1 MDSLEPQSPQR
12 GIAATKSEARN
23 PKFETNS
30 NDQNSN
36 DLNKLENSYAKI
48 FTEFQEIER

>member
-1 MDSLEPQSPQR
+1 MQEVLSQRSQR
-12 GIAATKSEARN
+12 GVIKTKSEARN

-36 DLNKLENSYAKI
+36 ETNNLKTKAGNLLN
-48 FTEFQEIER
+48 EISRN